1 MFIGAKCRSLELGK
15 MRKLVSYICTKCGA
29 ALNVESSHKEFD
41 CPFCGN
47 VFDFADIHYRELLS
61 GARSALR
68 HMEFVTA
75 KKKFDEI
82 LASRPQDFEALLG
95 LVLCVLKFRTED
107 SLKEM
112 DKLKDCDVIAAKSVL
127 AIVERRASEKDVPYF
142 AKLAEMF
149 DIVNRHT
156 SLCASQAKLLEQ
168 NKNIIDKI
176 NRAIDDRDS
185 AILCLVLIS
194 VVVSICTFFLIVA
207 RLSDNHHSYTDPITV
222 TLIINGIVTLGII
235 SLPVY
240 GVIKANIRLRRAKAR
255 SVQTSQLRECD
266 NAIAQSIK
274 DFEQATI
281 SLGSLRPSM
290 SESDVASSPS
300 FAPKNTTNSI
310 PSSEKGNGIT
320 CYMCAGELL
329 LDDKHNFYR
338 CDHCGVA
345 YGSYLFTGD
354 LLANALNAME
364 RNEFFEADLN
374 CQFELGI
381 HPQNP
386 QAHRL
391 RILCAIKQTS
401 FANLERT
408 RSISN
413 LLLVRM
419 NERAIEAI
427 KKVTPYDAVYFRQFL
442 ALANLYSRNA
452 HIDSER
458 SKLNK
463 DKEHSKTELASY
475 GSFSGIYNRQLARNE
490 LNVAEYE
497 LYRLDQQ
504 EAHVHNLIRSITEL
518 EIARNYIYPRR

>member
-61 GARSALR
+61 GARSALK

-82 LASRPQDFEALLG
+82 LASRPQDFEALQG

-176 NRAIDDRDS
+176 NRATDDRDS
-185 AILCLVLIS
+185 AILRLVLIS
-194 VVVSICTFFLIVA
+194 VVVSICTIFLIVA
-207 RLSDNHHSYTDPITV
+207 RLSDYYFSYTDPITMA
-222 TLIINGIVTLGII
+222 LNINEIAISLGII

-240 GVIKANIRLRRAKAR
+240 GVIKANIRLRRVKAR
-255 SVQTSQLRECD
+255 SVQTSQLREYD

-281 SLGSLRPSM
+281 SLGSLRPSK

-354 LLANALNAME
+354 LLANALDAME

-419 NERAIEAI
+419 NERATEAI

-458 SKLNK
+458 SKL
-463 DKEHSKTELASY
+463 KTELASY
-475 GSFSGIYNRQLARNE
+475 KSFSGIYNSQLARNE

-497 LYRLDQQ
+497 LYRLIQQ
-504 EAHVHNLIRSITEL
+504 EAYVHNLIKSITEL